1 MACIGRISSTLVMP
15 CGAPA
20 NADLSRP
27 VSAKLL
33 NASDIA
39 SFTIAP
45 DSRATITRKPT
56 TVGYDVTAV
65 NNSLVVTVGLKS
77 QDIMPGAYDVSITFK
92 SFSGRHSI
100 ASNPAPFGVVGAMER
115 AELVIA
121 VDHGDRIRVYGLGAP
136 LVCTEIAG
144 DSSASAYVTYT
155 FGVEDWQVGTTAHYL
170 SRADYDALSTPVPVP
185 KPEPEPEPEQGPKL
199 NQKEKWAKN

>member
-1 MACIGRISSTLVMP
+1 MACIGTIASTLAMP

-20 NADLSRP
+20 SADLGRP
-27 VSAKLL
+27 VSAKIL

-39 SFTIAP
+39 SFTVT
-45 DSRATITRKPT
+45 SGSMATITRVPKA
-56 TVGYDVTAV
+56 VGYDVTTV

-77 QDIMPGAYDVSITFK
+77 QDIMPGAYDVAITFK
-92 SFSGRHSI
+92 SFSGSYSI
-100 ASNPAPFGVVGAMER
+100 ASSSTPFGIVGTMER

-136 LVCTEIAG
+136 LVCTELSG
-144 DSSASAYVTYT
+144 DSSESANLTYT

-170 SRADYDALSTPVPVP
+170 SRADYDALSIPA
-185 KPEPEPEPEQGPKL
+185 EQQPTT
-199 NQKEKWAKN
+199 

>member
-1 MACIGRISSTLVMP
+1 MACIGKITSSLAMP

-20 NADLSRP
+20 VTDLSAP

-39 SFTIAP
+39 SFTVSGAE
-45 DSRATITRKPT
+45 ATITRIPT
-56 TVGYDVTAV
+56 AVGYDITAI
-65 NNSLVVTVGLKS
+65 NNALVVTVGLKS

-92 SFSGRHSI
+92 LFSGADYITS
-100 ASNPAPFGVVGAMER
+100 SGVPMGAVGVLGR

-121 VDHGDRIRVYGLGAP
+121 VDHGDAVRVYGLGAP
-136 LVCTEIAG
+136 LVCTELSG

-155 FGVEDWQVGTTAHYL
+155 YGVEDWQVGTTVHNL
-170 SRADYDALSTPVPVP
+170 SRAAYDALSTP
-185 KPEPEPEPEQGPKL
+185 
-199 NQKEKWAKN
+199 AT